1 MRESRKV
8 GKVRREPSGRDL
20 VGMQR
25 PARINR
31 SRDPG
36 EFIRFAAASLKAARV
51 SFASRSSRCCGGDRG
66 THAGA
71 RIADPAYSHTQRI
84 AKGPMRKREKYTAN
98 IGERGKER
106 EGERDGADVKVE
118 STNRDMPAYTSML
131 CSSGDRKEPDLA
143 RVRTLLYREP

>member
-1 MRESRKV
+1 MHAREEEAQAIARKQEGREGSR
-8 GKVRREPSGRDL
+8 GEPSGRDL

-51 SFASRSSRCCGGDRG
+51 SFASRSSRRCGGDRG

-84 AKGPMRKREKYTAN
+84 AKGPVRKREKYTAN
-98 IGERGKER
+98 IGERGEGW
-106 EGERDGADVKVE
+106 EGER
-118 STNRDMPAYTSML
+118 R
-131 CSSGDRKEPDLA
+131 RK
-143 RVRTLLYREP
+143 RRR